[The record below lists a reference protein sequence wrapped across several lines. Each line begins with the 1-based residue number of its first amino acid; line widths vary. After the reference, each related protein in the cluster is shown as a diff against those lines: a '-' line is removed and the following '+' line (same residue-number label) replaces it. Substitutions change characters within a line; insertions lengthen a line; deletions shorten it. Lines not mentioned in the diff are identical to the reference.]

1 MYSCIFSVKRS
12 YLGRQVAVVAG
23 GGQRREAE
31 ARLAAGKGGRRLHER
46 RGVAEGAETPLL
58 GEQLLVGQGVDGV
71 REGEGRAAGSRGG
84 SQRHHRIG
92 IKPGRD

>member
-1 MYSCIFSVKRS
+1 MYSFFSLKRS

-31 ARLAAGKGGRRLHER
+31 AWLAAGEGGRRLHER
-46 RGVAEGAETPLL
+46 RRVAEGAEASLL
-58 GEQLLVGQGVDGV
+58 GEKLLIGQRVDGV

-84 SQRHHRIG
+84 GS
-92 IKPGRD
+92 